1 MSDLSAI
8 GADAMSLASASTAID
23 AYETAVELETATLD
37 MALEVQAEAI
47 LQLLSSMGLGQN
59 LNLLA

>member
-1 MSDLSAI
+1 
-8 GADAMSLASASTAID
+8 MSLASASTAID